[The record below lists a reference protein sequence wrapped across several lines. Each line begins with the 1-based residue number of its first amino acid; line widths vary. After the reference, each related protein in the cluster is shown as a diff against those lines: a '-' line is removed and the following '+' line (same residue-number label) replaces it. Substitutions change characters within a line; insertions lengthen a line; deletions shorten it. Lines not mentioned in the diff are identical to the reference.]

1 MARRRKGRRLDG
13 VLLLDKPK
21 GISSNG
27 ALQAA
32 KRLLFAQ
39 KAGHTGSLDPLA
51 SGLLPLCF
59 GEATKLSGY
68 LLDSDK
74 TYWVRARLGQQTS
87 TGDAEGEVVAESD
100 SSQAD
105 LASVVEQFLG
115 PVEQIPPMYSA
126 VKHEGKRLYA
136 LAREGVEVERKP
148 RTITIHSLDIHGR
161 QQDAAGDHL
170 EFSVKC
176 SKGTYVRTLVE
187 DMALAAGTH
196 GHVAELRRTAVG
208 PYGSEMITLEQL
220 EALTQVPQG
229 ADHLLLPTKT
239 AVDHLPRVEM
249 DKDSVFYLRQGQ
261 GIQVPKAPT
270 SGLVAVFSEDD
281 ALVAIGEIMDDGR
294 IGPKRV
300 LKKPAE

>member
-1 MARRRKGRRLDG
+1 MGRRRKGRRLDG

-21 GISSNG
+21 GISSNA
-27 ALQAA
+27 ALQTA

-68 LLDSDK
+68 LLDADK
-74 TYWVRARLGQQTS
+74 TYWVQAKLGEQTI
-87 TGDAEGEVVAESD
+87 TGDAEGEVIERSD
-100 SSQAD
+100 PTAAD
-105 LASVVEQFLG
+105 LSAVADRFLG
-115 PVEQIPPMYSA
+115 DIEQIPPMYSA

-148 RTITIHSLDIHGR
+148 RTITIHALDFLGR
-161 QQDAAGDHL
+161 EGDMV
-170 EFSVKC
+170 EFTVKC

-187 DMALAAGTH
+187 DLAQAAGTH

-220 EALTQVPQG
+220 ETLTQVPRG

-249 DKDSVFYLRQGQ
+249 DADSIYYLRQGQ
-261 GIQVPKAPT
+261 PIQVARAPT
-270 SGLVAVFSEDD
+270 SGLVAVFSDDD

-294 IGPKRV
+294 VGPKRV
-300 LKKPAE
+300 LKKPAA

>member
-1 MARRRKGRRLDG
+1 MGRRRKGRRLDG

-27 ALQAA
+27 ALQTA
-32 KRLLFAQ
+32 KRLLFAE

-68 LLDSDK
+68 LLDADK
-74 TYWVRARLGQQTS
+74 TYWVKAQLGEQTP
-87 TGDAEGEVVAESD
+87 TGDAEGEVTERSD
-100 SSQAD
+100 ASAAD
-105 LASVVEQFLG
+105 LAAVADQFLG
-115 PVEQIPPMYSA
+115 AVEQIPPMYSA

-148 RTITIHSLDIHGR
+148 RTITIH
-161 QQDAAGDHL
+161 AL
-170 EFSVKC
+170 EFLGRDGDTVEFTVKC

-187 DMALAAGTH
+187 DLAKAAGTH

-220 EALTQVPQG
+220 ETLTQVPHG

-239 AVDHLPRVEM
+239 AVNHLPRVEM
-249 DKDSVFYLRQGQ
+249 DADSIYYLRQGQ
-261 GIQVPKAPT
+261 AIQVPKAPT

-281 ALVAIGEIMDDGR
+281 ALVAIGEIAEDGKV
-294 IGPKRV
+294 GPKRV
-300 LKKPAE
+300 LKKPAA

>member
-1 MARRRKGRRLDG
+1 MGRRRKGRRLDG

-27 ALQAA
+27 ALQTA
-32 KRLLFAQ
+32 KRLLFAE

-68 LLDSDK
+68 LLDADK
-74 TYWVRARLGQQTS
+74 TYWVKAKLGEQTT
-87 TGDAEGEVVAESD
+87 TGDAEGEVTERSD
-100 SSQAD
+100 ASAAD
-105 LASVVEQFLG
+105 LAAVADQFLG
-115 PVEQIPPMYSA
+115 AVEQIPPMYSA

-148 RTITIHSLDIHGR
+148 RTITIH
-161 QQDAAGDHL
+161 AL
-170 EFSVKC
+170 EFLGRDGDTVEFTVKC

-187 DMALAAGTH
+187 DLAKAAGTH

-220 EALTQVPQG
+220 ETLTQVPHG

-239 AVDHLPRVEM
+239 AVNHLPRVEM
-249 DKDSVFYLRQGQ
+249 DADSIYYLRQGQ
-261 GIQVPKAPT
+261 AIQVPKAPT

-281 ALVAIGEIMDDGR
+281 ALVAIGEIAEDGKV
-294 IGPKRV
+294 GPKRV
-300 LKKPAE
+300 LKKPAA

>member
-21 GISSNG
+21 GISSNA
-27 ALQAA
+27 ALQTA

-74 TYWVRARLGQQTS
+74 TYWVKAKLGQQTS
-87 TGDAEGEVVAESD
+87 TGDAEGEVIAESD
-100 SSQAD
+100 ASQAD
-105 LASVVEQFLG
+105 LGAVVAQFLG
-115 PVEQIPPMYSA
+115 DVEQIPPMYSA

-148 RTITIHSLDIHGR
+148 RTITIHALETLGR
-161 QQDAAGDHL
+161 EGDMV
-170 EFSVKC
+170 EFTVKC

-187 DMALAAGTH
+187 DMAIAAGTH

-220 EALTQVPQG
+220 EALTQVPHG

-239 AVDHLPRVEM
+239 AVDHLPRVEL
-249 DKDSVFYLRQGQ
+249 DKDSVFYMRQGQ

-270 SGLVAVFSEDD
+270 SGLVAVFDEAD

-294 IGPKRV
+294 VGPKRV
-300 LKKPAE
+300 LKKPAA